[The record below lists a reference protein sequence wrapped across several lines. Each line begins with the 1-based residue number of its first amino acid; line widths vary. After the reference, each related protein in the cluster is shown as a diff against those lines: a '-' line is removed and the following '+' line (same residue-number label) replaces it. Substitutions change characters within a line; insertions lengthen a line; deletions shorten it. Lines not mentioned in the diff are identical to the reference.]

1 MSKSNHPIEQEELMA
16 YLDGELATNRAVA
29 AAAHLEHCAECQE
42 VAADLRKLSQEMM
55 AWEVEQSES
64 SSEIPD
70 EIVAALEKRKKQ
82 PKKQASIRRRWSM
95 LFTPKKLVFAGGS
108 AVVMMLI
115 LSFFSFSPLR
125 PVPKAQLFQQED
137 KLERYYTPKPVPSP
151 PSKPGDDSFSPSYGR
166 NSSSVN
172 GNADAFASR
181 VAPPPPPPSKPS
193 ASESFELSNTD
204 GNLNDYAPGVGS
216 VGKLSKTN
224 DSPEQGSEGDEID
237 NSEHTV
243 PTVPM
248 IARTAGLTLT
258 TKEFDKSRAAL
269 EEILKRHSGYM
280 GELKVSAPAD
290 SGRTLTATLRVPG
303 PQLEAAMTELKKLGR
318 VEDESQG
325 GEEVTQQYV
334 DLQAR
339 LANGIHTEQ
348 RLTEILRTRTGK
360 LQDVLKVELEIDRVR
375 GEIEQMQAEKK
386 ELSKRVAFATLST
399 TVREEYFAKLQPTPP
414 STGSRFRNAA
424 VDGYNTVVEG
434 LIDVGLFLLSAG
446 PSLLLWAAILFFPAR
461 WAWKKIQSQ
470 RRRDAEEES
479 V

>member
-29 AAAHLEHCAECQE
+29 AAAHLEHCVECRE
-42 VAADLRKLSQEMM
+42 LVTDLKNLSQEMM
-55 AWEVEQSES
+55 GWEVEVLE
-64 SSEIPD
+64 PD
-70 EIVAALEKRKKQ
+70 DEMPIAIKAALQDRPGKPRTNKKRLGWR
-82 PKKQASIRRRWSM
+82 ILLTRRGLAW
-95 LFTPKKLVFAGGS
+95 AGGG
-108 AVVMMLI
+108 AVVALLLMT
-115 LSFFSFSPLR
+115 LSVSRLKPAFAPSAPR
-125 PVPKAQLFQQED
+125 EEQHITAQLLTPTRGREPTLHSNIVRLED
-137 KLERYYTPKPVPSP
+137 KLHSTAAEPADDESGGIDHTGVP
-151 PSKPGDDSFSPSYGR
+151 
-166 NSSSVN
+166 
-172 GNADAFASR
+172 
-181 VAPPPPPPSKPS
+181 
-193 ASESFELSNTD
+193 E
-204 GNLNDYAPGVGS
+204 
-216 VGKLSKTN
+216 
-224 DSPEQGSEGDEID
+224 
-237 NSEHTV
+237 
-243 PTVPM
+243 VPM

-258 TKEFDKSRAAL
+258 TKEFDKTRTSL
-269 EEILKRHSGYM
+269 EEILKRHNGYM

-290 SGRTLTATLRVPG
+290 AGRTLTATLRIPAQ
-303 PQLEAAMTELKKLGR
+303 QLDAAMAELKKLGR

-386 ELSKRVAFATLST
+386 ELSKRVAFATLNA
-399 TVREEYFAKLQPTPP
+399 TVKEEYFAKLQPTPP

-434 LIDVGLFLLSAG
+434 LIDIGLFLLSAG
-446 PSLLLWAAILFFPAR
+446 PSLLLWVAILFFPAR
-461 WAWKKIQSQ
+461 WAWKKFQAA
-470 RRRDAEEES
+470 RKRGDVEEES

>member
-42 VAADLRKLSQEMM
+42 MAADLRKLSQGMM
-55 AWEVEQSES
+55 AWEVEGLEP
-64 SSEIPD
+64 ED
-70 EIVAALEKRKKQ
+70 EMPIAIKAALQDRPGKPRKTK
-82 PKKQASIRRRWSM
+82 ARLGWRILLTRRGLIW
-95 LFTPKKLVFAGGS
+95 AGGG
-108 AVVMMLI
+108 AVAVLFLMT
-115 LSFFSFSPLR
+115 FSFSPLR
-125 PVPKAQLFQQED
+125 PVPMARLSRQEA
-137 KLERYYTPKPVPSP
+137 KLEGYYGSPRGVAPSP
-151 PSKPGDDSFSPSYGR
+151 PPNAPTYLNGSI
-166 NSSSVN
+166 N
-172 GNADAFASR
+172 GNI
-181 VAPPPPPPSKPS
+181 
-193 ASESFELSNTD
+193 
-204 GNLNDYAPGVGS
+204 APGIVSDQHVARGREAES
-216 VGKLSKTN
+216 T
-224 DSPEQGSEGDEID
+224 SEGDETD
-237 NSEHTV
+237 SSERSV
-243 PTVPM
+243 PSVPM
-248 IARTAGLTLT
+248 IARVAGITLT
-258 TKEFDKSRAAL
+258 TKEFDKTRASL
-269 EEILKRHSGYM
+269 EEILKRHNGYM
-280 GELKVSAPAD
+280 GELKVSAPSDA
-290 SGRTLTATLRVPG
+290 GRSLTATLRIPAA
-303 PQLEAAMTELKKLGR
+303 QLDSALAELKKLGR

-386 ELSKRVAFATLST
+386 ELSKRVAFATLNT
-399 TVREEYFAKLQPTPP
+399 TVKEEYFAKLQGTPP

-461 WAWKKIQSQ
+461 WAWKRFRSARK
-470 RRRDAEEES
+470 RGDVEEES
-479 V
+479 VK

>member
-1 MSKSNHPIEQEELMA
+1 MSRSNHPIEQEELMA

-42 VAADLRKLSQEMM
+42 LAADLRKLSQELM
-55 AWEVEQSES
+55 AWEVEEL
-64 SSEIPD
+64 EPTEGTPIA
-70 EIVAALEKRKKQ
+70 IKAALQDRPGKPRKAK
-82 PKKQASIRRRWSM
+82 ARLGWRVLLTRRG
-95 LFTPKKLVFAGGS
+95 LVWTGGG
-108 AVVMMLI
+108 AVAL
-115 LSFFSFSPLR
+115 LSLMIFSFSTLR
-125 PVPKAQLFQQED
+125 PAHQAHQAQFSAVGDDRYSPRPAPTSPSAAKTYAYDSLNRLNTNSN
-137 KLERYYTPKPVPSP
+137 LERTSP
-151 PSKPGDDSFSPSYGR
+151 GIVSNQDATRTNSAAEDS
-166 NSSSVN
+166 
-172 GNADAFASR
+172 
-181 VAPPPPPPSKPS
+181 
-193 ASESFELSNTD
+193 
-204 GNLNDYAPGVGS
+204 
-216 VGKLSKTN
+216 
-224 DSPEQGSEGDEID
+224 SEGDEVG
-237 NSEHTV
+237 SEHTV
-243 PTVPM
+243 PTAPM
-248 IARTAGLTLT
+248 IARVAGLTLS
-258 TKEFDKSRAAL
+258 TKEFDKTRAAL
-269 EEILKRHSGYM
+269 EEILKRHNGYM
-280 GELKVSAPAD
+280 GELKVSAPSDA
-290 SGRTLTATLRVPG
+290 GRSLTATLRIPA
-303 PQLEAAMTELKKLGR
+303 PQLDSALAELKKLGR

-399 TVREEYFAKLQPTPP
+399 TVREEYFARLQGTPP

-434 LIDVGLFLLSAG
+434 LIDVGLFLLSSG

-461 WAWKKIQSQ
+461 WAWKKIQS
-470 RRRDAEEES
+470 RRRGDAEEES